1 MKTKIYQTLFQK
13 IKIPTY
19 FNSVKLD
26 HQGGKKLE
34 NSNLSWRYTNILINK
49 LAIKFNIIILMMGE
63 LKEYSF

>member
-26 HQGGKKLE
+26 HQGEK
-34 NSNLSWRYTNILINK
+34 NLKIQIYHGGTLI
-49 LAIKFNIIILMMGE
+49 F
-63 LKEYSF
+63 

>member
-1 MKTKIYQTLFQK
+1 MKTKIYQTLVKK

-34 NSNLSWRYTNILINK
+34 NSNFHGGTLI
-49 LAIKFNIIILMMGE
+49 F
-63 LKEYSF
+63 